1 MKKVAYVIILWLT
14 ALFIVAGCS
23 RDAKEDSEKE
33 VLVNLNI
40 NVALSDVAQGE
51 SRSVTDDAKAEN
63 DDEKMQTLRVIVVR
77 ENGIVEDNRFIRLNQ
92 ATELYKD
99 VSFKVVSKE
108 QKQIY
113 LFVNEETVI
122 KIGHGSSNELLKLT
136 NYLSE
141 IKQGDEFPTTEI
153 SQLTVQLDANDEQ
166 LNGALPMSECHLVE
180 VPEKDHECK
189 LFVTRAAVKFS
200 FRITNKG
207 ENTSQLTGLTIN
219 EVARKEYYLPHNAKY
234 EDEVIEG
241 KTYRAITEYEVP
253 ANPGYYT
260 HEQKYNTSLPVN
272 KEVSLAPIYLLEGKF
287 EGKYSVSVTI
297 NGAKLEGELN
307 NLPRNLPRNT
317 HVVVNITLND
327 HHLESIIVDV
337 EPYREA
343 ILEPDFGL

>member
-1 MKKVAYVIILWLT
+1 M
-14 ALFIVAGCS
+14 
-23 RDAKEDSEKE
+23 
-33 VLVNLNI
+33 
-40 NVALSDVAQGE
+40 
-51 SRSVTDDAKAEN
+51 
-63 DDEKMQTLRVIVVR
+63 
-77 ENGIVEDNRFIRLNQ
+77 
-92 ATELYKD
+92 
-99 VSFKVVSKE
+99 
-108 QKQIY
+108 
-113 LFVNEETVI
+113 
-122 KIGHGSSNELLKLT
+122 
-136 NYLSE
+136 
-141 IKQGDEFPTTEI
+141 
-153 SQLTVQLDANDEQ
+153 
-166 LNGALPMSECHLVE
+166 
-180 VPEKDHECK
+180 
-189 LFVTRAAVKFS
+189 
-200 FRITNKG
+200 
-207 ENTSQLTGLTIN
+207 
-219 EVARKEYYLPHNAKY
+219 
-234 EDEVIEG
+234 IEG